1 MTASRSCLRDIDAV
15 VLAGGLG
22 TRIRRVLGGTPKLLA
37 SVGGQPF
44 LKILVARLR
53 HFGARRLVLGLG
65 YRAHKVTAHL
75 EAHPI
80 TGMDTVVA
88 VEPKPL
94 GTAGA
99 LRFLRP
105 YVESDPVLVMNGD
118 SFVGADLC
126 DFVAAHRRT
135 GAIVSLLCVEV
146 ADARRF
152 GRVDVGA
159 DGRVR
164 AFREKDAKRKGA
176 GVINAGVYLFA
187 GSALDRIAKMPEG
200 SLEKDVFPKLL
211 ADGVNALVCDAPFV
225 DIGTPKGLRAAGEVL
240 KPFISAP
247 GPRA

>member
-1 MTASRSCLRDIDAV
+1 MAGACLRDIDAV

-37 SVGGQPF
+37 IVGGRPF
-44 LKILVARLR
+44 LDILVARLKQ
-53 HFGARRLVLGLG
+53 FGARRLVLGLG
-65 YRAHKVTAHL
+65 YRADKVTAHL

-80 TGMDTVVA
+80 RGMDTVVA

-99 LRFLRP
+99 LRFLRSH
-105 YVESDPVLVMNGD
+105 VGSDVVLAMNGD

-126 DFVAAHRRT
+126 DFVAAHRRS
-135 GAIVSLLCVEV
+135 GAQASLLCVEV

-164 AFREKDAKRKGA
+164 AFREKDAKHKGA
-176 GVINAGVYLFA
+176 GVVNAGVYLFTA
-187 GSALDRIAKMPEG
+187 AALDRIAKMPGE

-211 ADGVNALVCDAPFV
+211 QDGVNAVVRDAPFV
-225 DIGTPKGLRAAGEVL
+225 DIGTPAGLKAAAEVIA
-240 KPFISAP
+240 PFISAP
-247 GPRA
+247 RPSG

>member
-1 MTASRSCLRDIDAV
+1 MAAACLKDIDAV

-37 SVGGQPF
+37 DVGGRPF
-44 LKILVARLR
+44 LEVIVARLKL
-53 HFGARRLVLGLG
+53 FGAKRLVLGLG
-65 YRAHKVTAHL
+65 YRADVVTAHL

-80 TGMDTVVA
+80 TDMDTVVA

-105 YVESDPVLVMNGD
+105 HVESDVALVMNGD

-126 DFVAAHRRT
+126 GCVAAHRRS
-135 GAIVSLLCVEV
+135 GAPVSLLCVEV

-164 AFREKDAKRKGA
+164 AFREKDGRRTG
-176 GVINAGVYLFA
+176 GVINAGIYLFA
-187 GSALDRIAKMPEG
+187 AAALDRIAAMPG
-200 SLEKDVFPKLL
+200 DSLEKDAFPKLL
-211 ADGVNALVCDAPFV
+211 KDGVNAIVCDAPFV
-225 DIGTPKGLRAAGEVL
+225 DIGTPKGLKAAAEVMTPYMNSL
-240 KPFISAP
+240 
-247 GPRA
+247 

>member
-1 MTASRSCLRDIDAV
+1 MAAACLRDIDAV

-37 SVGGQPF
+37 IVGGRPF
-44 LKILVARLR
+44 LDILVARLKQ
-53 HFGARRLVLGLG
+53 FGARRLVLGLG
-65 YRAHKVTAHL
+65 HRAEKVTAHL

-88 VEPKPL
+88 VELKPL

-105 YVESDPVLVMNGD
+105 HMESDVVLAMNGD

-126 DFVAAHRRT
+126 DFVAAHRRS
-135 GAIVSLLCVEV
+135 GAQASLLCVEV

-164 AFREKDAKRKGA
+164 AFREKDTKRKGA
-176 GVINAGVYLFA
+176 GVVNAGVYLFSRA
-187 GSALDRIAKMPEG
+187 VLDGIAKMPGE

-211 ADGVNALVCDAPFV
+211 EGGVNAVVCDAPFV
-225 DIGTPKGLRAAGEVL
+225 DIGTPAGLKAAAEVIA
-240 KPFISAP
+240 PFISAP
-247 GPRA
+247 RPSG

>member
-1 MTASRSCLRDIDAV
+1 MAGACLRDIDAV

-37 SVGGQPF
+37 SVGGRPF
-44 LKILVARLR
+44 LEILVARLR
-53 HFGARRLVLGLG
+53 QFGARRLVLGLG
-65 YRAHKVTAHL
+65 HGAHKVTAHL

-105 YVESDPVLVMNGD
+105 HIESDLALVLNGD
-118 SFVGADLC
+118 SYVGADLC
-126 DFVAAHRRT
+126 DFVAAHRRS
-135 GAIVSLLCVEV
+135 GAHASLLCVEV

-159 DGRVR
+159 GGRVR
-164 AFREKDAKRKGA
+164 AFREKEAKRAGA
-176 GVINAGVYLFA
+176 GVVNAGVYLF
-187 GSALDRIAKMPEG
+187 SAVVLDRIAKMPGE

-211 ADGVNALVCDAPFV
+211 LDGVNAVVCDAPFV
-225 DIGTPKGLRAAGEVL
+225 DIGTPAGLKAAIQVIA
-240 KPFISAP
+240 PFI
-247 GPRA
+247 GRM